1 MEIIEEIWDSFEKIS
16 TDESSYIKIGKFLNI
31 EKIDKTQEEVI
42 NTVYNIFD
50 KLQEKNDE
58 NENENLNTI
67 NEEPK
72 EPIFEINDKDYNLK
86 KLILL
91 QLNQC
96 DCPNEKK

>member
-1 MEIIEEIWDSFEKIS
+1 MEIIEEIRKSFEKIS
-16 TDESSYIKIGKFLNI
+16 TDESSHIKIGKILDR
-31 EKIDKTQEEVI
+31 EKIDKLHKEVI

-50 KLQEKNDE
+50 KLQEKNE
-58 NENENLNTI
+58 KNTI